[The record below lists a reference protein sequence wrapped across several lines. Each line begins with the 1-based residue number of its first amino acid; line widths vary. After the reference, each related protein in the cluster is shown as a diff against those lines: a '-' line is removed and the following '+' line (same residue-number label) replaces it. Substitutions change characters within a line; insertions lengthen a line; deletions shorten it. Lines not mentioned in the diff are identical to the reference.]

1 MSNLKSSTRF
11 QLLEINLVSAY
22 DLKPPRTMFTSRK
35 DHHQI
40 YAVVWIDPKQ
50 KLKSRVLDAARF
62 ENARSNDKFVFV
74 VDAKTLDSW
83 SAAQLVVEFYC
94 VGRFGNDRLIGTSR
108 VLLGSFGN
116 CGRRFCETTTGTF
129 RGFHIRRPNGDA
141 KGILHIGITI
151 LDGLACDAISDQF
164 VGIGSPIDCQKLT
177 GVGAAANK
185 MDNKG
190 AAAFIRRLFSLHG

>member
-94 VGRFGNDRLIGTSR
+94 VGRFGNDR
-108 VLLGSFGN
+108 
-116 CGRRFCETTTGTF
+116 
-129 RGFHIRRPNGDA
+129 GFDIRRPNGDA

-185 MDNKG
+185 KDNKG
-190 AAAFIRRLFSLHG
+190 AAAFIRRIFSLHG